1 MVEYGILVWT
11 LEDPS
16 KVNECALAPSTEG
29 GLIVVELWTCGVATE
44 TGGATD
50 VGAVVKVA
58 TEVVVTVVAASEL
71 QVLKC

>member
-44 TGGATD
+44 T
-50 VGAVVKVA
+50 VGA
-58 TEVVVTVVAASEL
+58 TEV
-71 QVLKC
+71 